1 MTTAFVLS
9 GGGSLGA
16 MQVGMLRTLLRHD
29 IYPDRVYGTSIGA
42 LNGAALALDPT
53 PEGVERLA
61 ARWHEIGE
69 HDVFPL
75 NLGEVTRAVVRSFPL
90 LPLGLLRATGALNSA
105 FPIRPLQALLG
116 LVGLSNHLVPSGPRR
131 RMTGAAT
138 KGARLEQTTAPF
150 KAMAADV
157 TTGKLVVLSSGDALE
172 ALMASSAIPGIF
184 PPERIDGQ
192 LLMDGGVADNTAIDQ
207 AVADG
212 AEIVYVLPTGFA
224 CDLPRPPRSAL
235 AMLVHSLD
243 VLIEQRLIAAS
254 RRQDP
259 RVEIEI
265 VPPLCPLSVLPVD
278 FGRSDELIA
287 RAERSTE
294 QWLRNG
300 RRPVT
305 GLSRALGAHNMPV
318 SIDLDRLAPA
328 P

>member
-16 MQVGMLRTLLRHD
+16 MQVGMLRTLLRNG
-29 IYPDRVYGTSIGA
+29 IVPDRIYGTSIGS
-42 LNGAALALDPT
+42 LNGGALALDPT

-61 ARWHEIGE
+61 AMWHTIGE

-75 NLGEVTRAVVRSFPL
+75 DPKQVARAVLRSLPL

-105 FPIRPLQALLG
+105 FPIRPVRALLG
-116 LVGLSNHLVPSGPRR
+116 LVGVTNYLVPSGPRR
-131 RMTGAAT
+131 SLIRTAT
-138 KGARLEQTTAPF
+138 QGARIEDAVVPF
-150 KAMAADV
+150 QAMATEVA
-157 TTGKLVVLSSGDALE
+157 TGRLVPLTSGDALD

-184 PPERIDGQ
+184 PPERIEGR
-192 LLMDGGVADNTAIDQ
+192 LLMDGGVADNTAVDQ
-207 AVADG
+207 AVEDG
-212 AEIVYVLPTGFA
+212 AETIYVLPTGFA

-235 AMLVHSLD
+235 AMLVHGLD

-259 RVEIEI
+259 RVVLNV

-278 FGRSDELIA
+278 FGHSDEMIT
-287 RAERSTE
+287 RAERSTQ

-300 RRPVT
+300 RKPVA
-305 GLSRALGAHNMPV
+305 GLSRALGAHNPPT
-318 SIDLDRLAPA
+318 SIDLDRLATTL
-328 P
+328 